1 MQQRH
6 SQGDSPVIR
15 NDPSDEIGT
24 LAAVKNPANHLDS
37 SRVAVAMRPL
47 QLVCHASGD
56 PRQHLSHG
64 TMVYLDIAVI
74 RKYLPDDRFNGTG
87 QGVGTA
93 KRFGRARQGRRVVL
107 VDKLDLPIDAN
118 GTEDTPGDRI
128 EKGFGQFPIIH

>member
-1 MQQRH
+1 LPCVRFSWSATH
-6 SQGDSPVIR
+6 PVIR
-15 NDPSDEIGT
+15 GST
-24 LAAVKNPANHLDS
+24 FL
-37 SRVAVAMRPL
+37 
-47 QLVCHASGD
+47 
-56 PRQHLSHG
+56 HG
-64 TMVYLDIAVI
+64 PMVYLDIAVI

-93 KRFGRARQGRRVVL
+93 KRFGRARQGRRVVI